1 MYKLVWLYPKT
12 LTYDTGVYF
21 IENEDDGQIP
31 SRYEHQVLCALNQTR
46 HFKQAA
52 ISDSVLRWNY
62 LIFNA
67 LLSTL
72 HAP

>member
-31 SRYEHQVLCALNQTR
+31 SRYEHRDMNI
-46 HFKQAA
+46 A
-52 ISDSVLRWNY
+52 I
-62 LIFNA
+62 
-67 LLSTL
+67 
-72 HAP
+72 